1 MANGQPM
8 AAERAVEIEELGEPT
23 SVHPPAPWLRTLDQ
37 FSDPERVVPWVL
49 TGLFVLVAVV
59 LFQQYWSGAWGAGG
73 PAVAMP
79 IGGAV
84 CLALAIGSAAYGWRA
99 VRKPVK
105 AVDRPTYFFYP
116 DALVVE
122 TAESTEVLRW
132 ADVDELLAPAATGKG
147 FRLVARDG
155 RQVEFFQSVDE
166 WGQLIQSTIA
176 RVTAEKL
183 PAALEAIGA
192 GETLFFRNLGIRR
205 EGLSNK
211 EKQVDWSEVTAM
223 VLLVGSGSSMLTVRR
238 SGSLLNWCSI
248 DLLALPNNQ
257 LIYELLVRTAPKHLL
272 KEEKG

>member
-8 AAERAVEIEELGEPT
+8 TAERAVEIEELGEPT
-23 SVHPPAPWLRTLDQ
+23 SVHPPAEWLRTLDQ

-49 TGLFVLVAVV
+49 AGLFIVVGGV

-73 PAVAMP
+73 PAVALP

-84 CLALAIGSAAYGWRA
+84 SMALAVGSAAYGWRA
-99 VRKPVK
+99 IGRPVK
-105 AVDRPTYFFYP
+105 VVDRPTYYFYP

-122 TAESTEVLRW
+122 TAGSTEVFRW
-132 ADVDELLAPAATGKG
+132 EDVDELLAPAATAKG

-155 RQVEFFQSVDE
+155 RQVDFFQSVEE

-183 PAALEAIGA
+183 PAALEALAA
-192 GETLFFRNLGIRR
+192 GETLRFRNLGIRR

-211 EKQVDWSEVTAM
+211 DKQIDWSAVTAM
-223 VLLVGSGSSMLTVRR
+223 VLLVRPGASLLTVRK
-238 SGSLLNWCSI
+238 SGALLDWCSM
-248 DLLALPNNQ
+248 DLLEMPNNQ
-257 LIYELLVRTAPKHLL
+257 LVYELLVRTAPKHLL
-272 KEEKG
+272 KEEKA

>member
-8 AAERAVEIEELGEPT
+8 TAERAVEIEDLGEPT
-23 SVHPPAPWLRTLDQ
+23 SVHPPAGWLRTLDQ

-49 TGLFVLVAVV
+49 TALFILVAGV

-99 VRKPVK
+99 LRKPPKV
-105 AVDRPTYFFYP
+105 VDRPTYFLYP
-116 DALVVE
+116 DAIVVE
-122 TAESTEVLRW
+122 TAETQEILRW
-132 ADVDELLAPAATGKG
+132 ADVDALLAPAATGKG
-147 FRLVARDG
+147 FRLDAQDG
-155 RQVEFFQSVDE
+155 RKFELSQSVEE
-166 WGQLIQSTIA
+166 WGTLIQTIIA

-183 PAALEAIGA
+183 PAALEALAA
-192 GETLFFRNLGIRR
+192 GETLRFGNLGIRR
-205 EGLSNK
+205 EGLCSK
-211 EKQVDWSEVTAM
+211 EKEIDWSEVTAM
-223 VLLVGSGSSMLTVRR
+223 VLVLRPGASMLTVRK

-248 DLLALPNNQ
+248 DLLEMPNNQ
-257 LIYELLVRTAPKHLL
+257 LVYELLVRMAPKHLL